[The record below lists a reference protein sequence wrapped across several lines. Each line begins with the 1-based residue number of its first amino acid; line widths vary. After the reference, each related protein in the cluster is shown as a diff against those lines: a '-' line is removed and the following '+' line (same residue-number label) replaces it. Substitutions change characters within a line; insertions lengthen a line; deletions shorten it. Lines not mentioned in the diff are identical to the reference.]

1 MAGRRRLGAEP
12 KHGYLYVR
20 TKMLKRLFSC
30 AKRLGA
36 LSHST
41 RVPEENTSTCSASKM
56 EETRCCVRRRE
67 TSGQRR
73 KGKKVMR
80 VRRGNWVKKC
90 SRQRSCI
97 YSELNRVLWHKQ
109 RQKGHFC
116 VSVAL
121 NDSLQYRLQ
130 WLKAYNILMSQCVNA
145 KRLIVTD
152 YQLSEV
158 VKKDKNRER
167 IEDVKAW
174 QALKVLLSL

>member
-1 MAGRRRLGAEP
+1 MSDEERRVD
-12 KHGYLYVR
+12 K
-20 TKMLKRLFSC
+20 
-30 AKRLGA
+30 
-36 LSHST
+36 
-41 RVPEENTSTCSASKM
+41 EE
-56 EETRCCVRRRE
+56 R
-67 TSGQRR
+67 
-73 KGKKVMR
+73 GKR

-97 YSELNRVLWHKQ
+97 YSQLNRVLWHKQ

-130 WLKAYNILMSQCVNA
+130 WLQAYNILMSQCVNA

-158 VKKDKNRER
+158 VKKDENRER

-174 QALKVLLSL
+174 QALSPFIPLKIYFCISVLYLCAHFLYRPAKKSWYRVTYCYSDNRPISKCSHHHFLKNVFLLNLPQKTF